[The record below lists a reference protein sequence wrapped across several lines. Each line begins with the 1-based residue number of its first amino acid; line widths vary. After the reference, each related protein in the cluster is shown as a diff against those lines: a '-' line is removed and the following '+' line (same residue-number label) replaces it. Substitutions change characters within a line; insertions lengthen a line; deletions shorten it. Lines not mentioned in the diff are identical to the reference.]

1 MFFSFNIIYLGVGE
15 CIERIT
21 HNSLPDE
28 GSVGFETWE
37 KKNLSPSL
45 LFLEKLPLQ
54 KNTWTMLMIQSPERQ
69 QLARPA
75 RHTPD

>member
-21 HNSLPDE
+21 HNSLPAE

-37 KKNLSPSL
+37 EKKSL
-45 LFLEKLPLQ
+45 AVSFSGEIGVTEEHLDYADDSI
-54 KNTWTMLMIQSPERQ
+54 TRTTAAS
-69 QLARPA
+69 AA
-75 RHTPD
+75 CCRHTPD